1 MTPIPELGFS
11 GSWVV
16 TSPDGSR
23 VLELYEYRNVELC
36 AQANWKIETAAQYLG
51 RINAQ
56 IRVRDQAAN
65 QTHQGKHHGSD
76 TEVPQ
81 APEVQSD
88 AQAASR
94 A

>member
-56 IRVRDQAAN
+56 IRVRDQVAN
-65 QTHQGKHHGSD
+65 QTHHGSD